1 MSERVEVA
9 QRELVAAY
17 CEIDRRRGRDM
28 PFYNERLGVEA
39 VGFQAW
45 DGHVIGVLITP
56 WFMNLMLLPGES
68 IDRATCTDG
77 DVREW
82 QLPSGKYRFVAGL
95 LEGPGVCFSA
105 ALFTTVEVFPDQAT
119 ARAVATEV
127 MTRILADHRDRDS
140 LGEADIVAGTDV
152 LRQPVSRRGLLRR
165 LALKQD

>member
-1 MSERVEVA
+1 MSDRVEIA

-17 CEIDRRRGRDM
+17 CEIDQRRGRDM

-39 VGFQAW
+39 VGFQVW
-45 DGHVIGVLITP
+45 DGDVIGVLITP
-56 WFMNLMLLPGES
+56 WFMNLMLLPGE
-68 IDRATCTDG
+68 ATDCAPCSDG
-77 DVREW
+77 DVREL

-119 ARAVATEV
+119 ARAVAAEV
-127 MTRILADHRDRDS
+127 MIQIFADYRDRDS

>member
-1 MSERVEVA
+1 
-9 QRELVAAY
+9 
-17 CEIDRRRGRDM
+17 
-28 PFYNERLGVEA
+28 
-39 VGFQAW
+39 
-45 DGHVIGVLITP
+45 VLITP
-56 WFMNLMLLPGES
+56 WFMNLMLLPGE
-68 IDRATCTDG
+68 ATDCAACSDG
-77 DVREW
+77 DVREL

-119 ARAVATEV
+119 ARAVAAEV
-127 MTRILADHRDRDS
+127 MTRIFADHRDRDS

>member
-1 MSERVEVA
+1 MSDRVEA
-9 QRELVAAY
+9 ARQALVSAFR
-17 CEIDRRRGRDM
+17 EIDQRSGRDI
-28 PFYNERLGVEA
+28 PFYNELLSVEA
-39 VGFQAW
+39 VGFQGW

-56 WFMNLMLLPGES
+56 WFMNLMVLPGES
-68 IDRATCTDG
+68 DDWAGCSDG

-95 LEGPGVCFSA
+95 LDGPGVGFSA

-119 ARAVATEV
+119 ARAVAAEI
-127 MTRILADHRDRDS
+127 MQQIFADHRERDS
-140 LGEADIVAGTDV
+140 LGEPEIGAGTDV